1 MHTACLERAIGL
13 ETDPLANRY
22 GFNTKLVG
30 FVNVVKDVGEYNK
43 RTFAY
48 QVPDN

>member
-22 GFNTKLVG
+22 GFNTNLVG
-30 FVNVVKDVGEYNK
+30 FMNVVRGGWEYNN

-48 QVPDN
+48 QVSDD

>member
-1 MHTACLERAIGL
+1 MHIACLERAIGL

-22 GFNTKLVG
+22 GFNTELVG
-30 FVNVVKDVGEYNK
+30 FVNVVKDGGEYNN

-48 QVPDN
+48 QVPDD

>member
-22 GFNTKLVG
+22 GFNTELVG
-30 FVNVVKDVGEYNK
+30 FVNVVKDGGEYNN

-48 QVPDN
+48 QVPDD